1 MVNTNLLKGK
11 IVAKGYTQT
20 QVAEKMHISV
30 NSLSAKINGK
40 KAFTL
45 PEVARLC
52 EILGITDPKEKC
64 EIFLP

>member
-11 IVAKGYTQT
+11 FVSKGYTQ
-20 QVAEKMHISV
+20 ALLAKEMNISV

-40 KAFTL
+40 TAFTL
-45 PEVARLC
+45 PEVAKLC
-52 EILGITDPKEKC
+52 EILGIDDPKEKC